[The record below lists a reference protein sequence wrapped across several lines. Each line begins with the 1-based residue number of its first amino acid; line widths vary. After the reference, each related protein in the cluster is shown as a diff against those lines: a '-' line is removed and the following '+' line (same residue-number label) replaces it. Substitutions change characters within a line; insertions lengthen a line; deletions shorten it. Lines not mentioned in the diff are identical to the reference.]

1 MFSYFLA
8 CGLTLIAPCSQLE
21 ASLQAATL
29 TEAERKAGYRVVAVT
44 SFPVLVGE
52 QQQPAEQVPEIAEI
66 VGFFDEI

>member
-8 CGLTLIAPCSQLE
+8 CGLTLIAPCSQPE

-52 QQQPAEQVPEIAEI
+52 HQQPAEQVSEIAEI